1 MQGTLPPEWGD
12 SGSFPVLKKLGVNG
26 NRRLEGSLPAAWG
39 AQPKSF
45 DNLQLIVAKECN
57 MSGTLPA
64 AWASTLPALE
74 GLDVS
79 DNNISGKRCL
89 FLLFFIYPS
98 PSL

>member
-26 NRRLEGSLPAAWG
+26 NRRLGGSLPAAWG
-39 AQPKSF
+39 AQPNSF

-57 MSGTLPA
+57 LSGTLPA
-64 AWASTLPALE
+64 AWPSTLPALG

-79 DNNISGKRCL
+79 DNNISGKCRL
-89 FLLFFIYPS
+89 FHR
-98 PSL
+98 